1 MKTLMSNLTK
11 YKHRFIGKT
20 KQSDLPVGKVVCVG
34 RNYLD
39 HIKELGNDIPS
50 QAIYFIKP
58 STSLCDMN
66 NEIAIPTDRGECHN
80 ELELAF
86 LIADTIKNAS
96 PDAVSKCIAGLGL
109 GLDLTLRDEQNKLK
123 ALGHPWERA
132 KAFDG
137 ACPISQFCVWDDVK
151 NTPYFEFSL
160 HINNEQRQ
168 QGDSRMMMR
177 PVLALIA
184 DMSQHFTLEAGD
196 IVLTGTPK
204 GVGPLNVGDRI
215 AADLSDYLH
224 INTSVVAA

>member
-1 MKTLMSNLTK
+1 
-11 YKHRFIGKT
+11 
-20 KQSDLPVGKVVCVG
+20 
-34 RNYLD
+34 
-39 HIKELGNDIPS
+39 
-50 QAIYFIKP
+50 
-58 STSLCDMN
+58 
-66 NEIAIPTDRGECHN
+66 
-80 ELELAF
+80 
-86 LIADTIKNAS
+86 
-96 PDAVSKCIAGLGL
+96 
-109 GLDLTLRDEQNKLK
+109 
-123 ALGHPWERA
+123 
-132 KAFDG
+132 
-137 ACPISQFCVWDDVK
+137 VWDDVK

-160 HINNEQRQ
+160 NINNEQRQ